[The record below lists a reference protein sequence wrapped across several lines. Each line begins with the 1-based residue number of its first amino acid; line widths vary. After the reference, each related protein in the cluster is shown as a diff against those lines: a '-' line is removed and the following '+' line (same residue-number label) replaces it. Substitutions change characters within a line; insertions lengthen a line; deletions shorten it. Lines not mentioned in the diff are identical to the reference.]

1 MVEFT
6 RKSWRDVGRML
17 GVPHLPLYHFAQ
29 EIPRETKREI
39 ATYAIERGI
48 LVYLSDTRH
57 VTSDA
62 IESNEARG
70 ESMCEMDRFFSR
82 L

>member
-29 EIPRETKREI
+29 EIALETKREI

-57 VTSDA
+57 VTSDD
-62 IESNEARG
+62 IESDEARE
-70 ESMCEMDRFFSR
+70 ESIVELRKMF
-82 L
+82 